1 MKMSGIVFGCIVP
14 HPPIIIPEIGKGRES
29 EISATTHAME
39 NLAGKLAASRPDVI
53 FVISPHGTAHYDA
66 MGVVTTK
73 SLRGDLRSWGA
84 HNLNFRFN
92 ADPDITDAL
101 QEEARK
107 SHIPIKAIG
116 ERGYNIDHGVLVPF
130 YFLNRKV
137 PNSALVPLTFCWL
150 PLVTHYEFGKLLAR
164 LAEQRNKRIAIV
176 ASGDLSHRLIP
187 EAPAGYDPQGEVFDK
202 KIQDGVLAMD
212 ANSILNMDEDLI
224 EHAGE
229 CGLRSITILMGALDG
244 LKVKPEVLSY
254 EGPFG
259 VGYMVASFEIDE
271 AAKPKPEAVEE
282 TEAATEE
289 KPESE
294 LHPLVALAKGT
305 VEGFIKNGVT
315 PTPVA
320 DSDELK
326 EKAGVF
332 VSIKKNGELRGCIG
346 TFEPTKP
353 NIAEEIVSSAIGA
366 AIRDPRF
373 QPVTAN
379 ELDDLEYSVD
389 VLSSP
394 QPVAGTDELDPQK
407 YGVIVDGSGRRGLLL
422 PNLETVDTVEEQLDI
437 ARSKAGLSPSDEIKI
452 FRFEVKRYK

>member
-1 MKMSGIVFGCIVP
+1 MSGIVFGCIVP

-29 EISATTHAME
+29 EISSTIRAME
-39 NLAGKLAASRPDVI
+39 KLAEKLAASRPDVI

-73 SLRGDLRSWGA
+73 SLLGNLRSWGA
-84 HNLNFRFN
+84 SNLNFRFN

-101 QEEARK
+101 QEEAHK
-107 SHIPIKAIG
+107 ANIPIKAIG
-116 ERGYNIDHGVLVPF
+116 ERGYNLDHGVLVPF

-137 PNSALVPLTFCWL
+137 SNATLVPLTFCWL
-150 PLVTHYEFGKLLAR
+150 PLSTHYDFGKLLAKF
-164 LAEQRNKRIAIV
+164 AVQRNKRVAIV

-187 EAPAGYDPQGEVFDK
+187 EASAGYDPQGEVFDK
-202 KIQDGVLAMD
+202 KIND
-212 ANSILNMDEDLI
+212 AVSTLDSNVILNMDKELI
-224 EHAGE
+224 ERAGE

-244 LKVKPEVLSY
+244 LKARPEVLSY

-271 AAKPKPEAVEE
+271 TAKPVPEAVAK
-282 TEAATEE
+282 TKADIEE

-294 LHPLVALAKGT
+294 LHPLVALAKST

-326 EKAGVF
+326 ERAGVF
-332 VSIKKNGELRGCIG
+332 VSIKKKGELRGCIG
-346 TFEPTKP
+346 TFEPTKS
-353 NIAEEIVSSAIGA
+353 NVAEEIVSSAIGA

-373 QPVTAN
+373 LPITAN
-379 ELDDLEYSVD
+379 ELADLYYSVD
-389 VLSSP
+389 VLSKP
-394 QPVAGTDELDPQK
+394 EPVANTDELDPKK
-407 YGVIVDGSGRRGLLL
+407 YGVIVDGMGRRGLLL
-422 PNLETVDTVEEQLDI
+422 PNLETVDTVEEQIDI
-437 ARSKAGLSPSDEIKI
+437 ARSKAGLAPDDEIKLY
-452 FRFEVKRYK
+452 RFEVKRYK